1 MITVVLMLALGVFF
15 GLLIVSTRWM
25 LSGMKVLV
33 ASAQIG
39 AYGLASFLLAFST
52 SLPELLV
59 GISAGIQGEPG
70 LALGTVLG
78 SNIANMSLVLGG
90 AAMVSGVLT
99 ATDSFLRREVF
110 YVFLAGSFPMLL
122 LLDKTLSRVDGVIL
136 LAVYA
141 LYNSTILRQKRKRLA
156 KREIET
162 DPLWR
167 RLLVRVTDR
176 KSERGLV
183 LMLVGVGG
191 LIFSA
196 DMIVR
201 LAVQLGTMMGVPA
214 LLIGLFAVA
223 VGTSLPELAFEV
235 TAIRR
240 REVQMAFGNILG
252 SVVTNSTLI
261 LGVTAILAPIILDGN
276 TDYYLVSTIAFVVVF
291 FAFWGLVWTKHKLE
305 RWEGALLLVLYVV
318 FVLMELWR
326 STSLGG
332 F

>member
-1 MITVVLMLALGVFF
+1 M
-15 GLLIVSTRWM
+15 
-25 LSGMKVLV
+25 
-33 ASAQIG
+33 
-39 AYGLASFLLAFST
+39 
-52 SLPELLV
+52 V
-59 GISAGIQGEPG
+59 G
-70 LALGTVLG
+70 
-78 SNIANMSLVLGG
+78 
-90 AAMVSGVLT
+90 
-99 ATDSFLRREVF
+99 
-110 YVFLAGSFPMLL
+110 
-122 LLDKTLSRVDGVIL
+122 
-136 LAVYA
+136 
-141 LYNSTILRQKRKRLA
+141 
-156 KREIET
+156 
-162 DPLWR
+162 
-167 RLLVRVTDR
+167 
-176 KSERGLV
+176 
-183 LMLVGVGG
+183 GVGG